1 MTAMKPKLI
10 LLAASSLSAA
20 GFYLAGSSALP
31 LPDASARAESYP
43 IVEAVLPRRAALT
56 SRLHSNATLSAFEET
71 DLFAKVP
78 GYLSEVKVDIGD
90 HVKAGQVLAVID
102 IPETEKELRENEA
115 QLEARRQALNS
126 ATRQVERAKA
136 DLALQQVTFKRQEYL
151 NKERWASDQ
160 ALDEIRAKAGISQA
174 DLGLAEANRDL
185 AAAQVDFAS
194 ATVEKTKVLLAY
206 AKITAPFDGVV
217 AQRLVNRGD
226 LVQAATSTRAS
237 PLFKLERI
245 DIIRVFS
252 DVPENDV
259 PYVHVG
265 GRASVKPI
273 GLAGDPIKGTVTRF
287 AFRLDPETRNMRTE
301 IDLPNLDERLYPG
314 MYAEVSLELSHA
326 GTLTVPAS
334 AIGSDS
340 GGTFVYT
347 VKDGRVGRVSVKT
360 GISDAGRVEV
370 IAGLP
375 EDTAVVVSSKQAP
388 SVGAAVQVSV
398 IPDQSAN
405 LFDRSQTN

>member
-1 MTAMKPKLI
+1 MAMKPKFT
-10 LLAASSLSAA
+10 LLAAISLGAVGLFIGGHSTLS
-20 GFYLAGSSALP
+20 FPS
-31 LPDASARAESYP
+31 ASAQADSRP
-43 IVEAVLPRRAALT
+43 VVEAAAPRRTALAK
-56 SRLHSNATLSAFEET
+56 RLRSNATLSAYEEA
-71 DLFAKVP
+71 DLFAKVA
-78 GYLSEVKVDIGD
+78 GYLSEVRVDIGD

-102 IPETEKELRENEA
+102 IPETEKELREAEA

-126 ATRQVERAKA
+126 AARQVERAKA
-136 DLALQQVTFKRQEYL
+136 DLALQQVTFKRQETL

-160 ALDEIRAKAGISQA
+160 ALDEIRARAGISQA

-185 AAAQVDFAS
+185 AAAQVDLAS

-245 DIIRVFS
+245 DIIRVFC

-259 PYVHVG
+259 PNVHVG
-265 GRASVKPI
+265 DHASVKPI
-273 GLAGDPIKGTVTRF
+273 GLDGDPLTGTVTRF

-301 IDLPNLDERLYPG
+301 IDLPNQNERLYPG
-314 MYAEVSLELSHA
+314 MYAEVSLELNRRT
-326 GTLTVPAS
+326 GLLTVPAS
-334 AIGSDS
+334 AIASDAA
-340 GGTFVYT
+340 GTFVFV
-347 VKDGRVGRVSVKT
+347 VKDGRIARMPIKT
-360 GISDAGRVEV
+360 GMSDNGRVEV

-375 EDTAVVVSSKQAP
+375 EDVAVVVSSKQAP
-388 SVGAAVQVSV
+388 PIGSAVQVSV
-398 IPDQSAN
+398 TPDQS
-405 LFDRSQTN
+405 

>member
-1 MTAMKPKLI
+1 MAMKPKFT
-10 LLAASSLSAA
+10 LLAAISLGAVGLFIGGHSTLS
-20 GFYLAGSSALP
+20 FPS
-31 LPDASARAESYP
+31 ASAQADSRP
-43 IVEAVLPRRAALT
+43 VVEAAAPRRAALAK
-56 SRLHSNATLSAFEET
+56 RLRSNATLSAYEEA
-71 DLFAKVP
+71 DLFAKVA
-78 GYLSEVKVDIGD
+78 GYLSEVRVDIGD

-102 IPETEKELRENEA
+102 IPETEKELREAEA

-126 ATRQVERAKA
+126 AARQVERAKA
-136 DLALQQVTFKRQEYL
+136 DLALQQVTFKRQETL

-160 ALDEIRAKAGISQA
+160 ALDEIRARAGISQA

-185 AAAQVDFAS
+185 AAAQVDLAS

-245 DIIRVFS
+245 DIIRVFC

-259 PYVHVG
+259 PNVHVG
-265 GRASVKPI
+265 DHASVKPI
-273 GLAGDPIKGTVTRF
+273 GLDGDPLTGTVTRF

-301 IDLPNLDERLYPG
+301 IDLPNQNERLYPG
-314 MYAEVSLELSHA
+314 MYAEVSLELNRRT
-326 GTLTVPAS
+326 GLLTVPGS
-334 AIGSDS
+334 AIASDAA
-340 GGTFVYT
+340 GTFVFV
-347 VKDGRVGRVSVKT
+347 VKDGRIARMPIKT
-360 GISDAGRVEV
+360 GMSDNGRVEV

-375 EDTAVVVSSKQAP
+375 EDAAVVVSSKQAP
-388 SVGAAVQVSV
+388 PIGSAVQVSV
-398 IPDQSAN
+398 TPDQS
-405 LFDRSQTN
+405 

>member
-1 MTAMKPKLI
+1 MMATRPLCT
-10 LLAASSLSAA
+10 LLAAVALAA
-20 GFYLAGSSALP
+20 VGLALGGYSALIFSG
-31 LPDASARAESYP
+31 AAAQAESRP
-43 IVEAVLPRRAALT
+43 IVEAVMPRRTALAR
-56 SRLHSNATLSAFEET
+56 RLRSNATLSAFEET

-90 HVKAGQVLAVID
+90 HVKAGQILAVID

-126 ATRQVERAKA
+126 AARQVERAKA
-136 DLALQQVTFKRQEYL
+136 DLALQQVTFKRQETL
-151 NKERWASDQ
+151 NKDRWASDQ

-185 AAAQVDFAS
+185 AAAQVDLAS

-245 DIIRVFS
+245 DIIRVFC

-259 PYVHVG
+259 PHVHVG
-265 GRASVKPI
+265 DPASVKPI
-273 GLAGDPIKGTVTRF
+273 GLEGDPFTGTITRF

-301 IDLPNLDERLYPG
+301 IDLANRDERLYPG
-314 MYAEVSLELSHA
+314 MYAEVSLELNRRSSV
-326 GTLTVPAS
+326 LTVPAA
-334 AIGSDS
+334 AIGSDA
-340 GGTFVYT
+340 GGTFVFAIN
-347 VKDGRVGRVSVKT
+347 DGRVRRVPVKT
-360 GISDAGRVEV
+360 GMSDNGRVEV
-370 IAGLP
+370 IAGLS
-375 EDTAVVVSSKQAP
+375 EDVAVVTSSKQAP
-388 SVGAAVQVSV
+388 PVGATVQVSV
-398 IPDQSAN
+398 VSGQS
-405 LFDRSQTN
+405 